1 MKTDEEYVERLEK
14 IIEKQDGLLSQ
25 LDAKFKQQDSL
36 NESIIKQNNFLKG
49 DIQKHKDLTRDMNK
63 TVVQQ
68 KNVVEKL
75 KKELEDQL
83 KLQQELHKDYGEIIK
98 QLTDDLEEEQ
108 NKNDELMKKQN
119 ELMETQNVLKNKIK
133 ELEDEL
139 TKTKYDSKNVES
151 NYYANLIASNSDSTS
166 PDTQNSNK
174 KKCPNCGSEIEEG
187 FLFCEAC
194 GTKL

>member
-1 MKTDEEYVERLEK
+1 MQQVYRMKTNEEYVERLEK

-25 LDAKFKQQDSL
+25 LDAKFKQQDSI

-108 NKNDELMKKQN
+108 DKNDKLMEKQN
-119 ELMETQNVLKNKIK
+119 QLESKIK
-133 ELEDEL
+133 KLEDDL
-139 TKTKYDSKNVES
+139 TKAKNDAKNIESDYYTK
-151 NYYANLIASNSDSTS
+151 LIASNSDSTS

>member
-1 MKTDEEYVERLEK
+1 MKTNEEYVERLEK

-25 LDAKFKQQDSL
+25 LDAKFKQQDSI

-108 NKNDELMKKQN
+108 DKNDKLMEKQN
-119 ELMETQNVLKNKIK
+119 QLESKIK
-133 ELEDEL
+133 KLEDDL
-139 TKTKYDSKNVES
+139 TKAKNDAKNIESDYYTK
-151 NYYANLIASNSDSTS
+151 LIASNSDSTS

>member
-25 LDAKFKQQDSL
+25 LDAKFKQQDSI
-36 NESIIKQNNFLKG
+36 NESITKQNNFLRG
-49 DIQKHKDLTRDMNK
+49 EIQKHKDLTRDMNK

-75 KKELEDQL
+75 KKELEEQL

-108 NKNDELMKKQN
+108 NKND

-174 KKCPNCGSEIEEG
+174 KKCPNCGSEVEKA
-187 FLFCEAC
+187 FLFCESC